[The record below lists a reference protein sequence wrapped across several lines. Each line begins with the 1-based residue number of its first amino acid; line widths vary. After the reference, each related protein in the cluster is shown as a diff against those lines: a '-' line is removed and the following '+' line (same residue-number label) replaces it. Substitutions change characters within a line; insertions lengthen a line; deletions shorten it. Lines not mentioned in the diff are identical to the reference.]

1 MKSFRVRLGI
11 VVVPLLVILLVAT
24 FSGCSKS
31 TAPGADIAGGLF
43 DKASCTIIKWKEGL
57 TLMIWHEAT
66 TSVNNH
72 GSSSTESSVYTLEG
86 YAELEDGNRIE
97 WDLETSDG
105 KTAEFAIDNINYDL
119 SEGSLFIIS
128 TINGEPT
135 ITQLNHDLSGVQTNR
150 DSWIA
155 FGKSDPDVANFIESL
170 FNEQ

>member
-1 MKSFRVRLGI
+1 MKSFRVPVGI
-11 VVVPLLVILLVAT
+11 IVVPLLVILLMAT
-24 FSGCSKS
+24 FIGCSKS

-43 DKASCTIIKWKEGL
+43 EKASCTLMKWKEGL

-105 KTAEFAIDNINYDL
+105 KTAKFAINNINYDL

-128 TINGEPT
+128 TINEEPT

-155 FGKSDPDVANFIESL
+155 FGKSDPDVANFIENLS
-170 FNEQ
+170 NGQ